1 MPKISTLMSVYNGD
15 RYLEAA
21 VDSILAQT
29 FKDFEFIIINDG
41 SSDRSLS
48 ILESYAKQDDRLRL
62 INQQNSGLTKSL
74 NKALALSCGELIA
87 RMDADDIAMP
97 ERFERQVEYLETHP
111 KCVIVG
117 CEVLQI
123 DMDGDPICEMGV
135 AQSHKQIETELL
147 KGCGGAIRHPAVMM
161 RREPLMAI
169 GGYREKFKMTEDL
182 DLFLRLAE
190 RGELANLPEVLL
202 HYRLHLNSVNF
213 TKAQQQTQEVIAV
226 LEEAYKNRNLNVPV
240 KLPSWRFK
248 ETKPIDSHRTWTQ
261 MALEAGNMATAKKHA
276 FIALSQKPISRQSWK
291 LLFRTLKP

>member
-1 MPKISTLMSVYNGD
+1 MSVYNGD
-15 RYLEAA
+15 RYLEKA

-48 ILESYAKQDDRLRL
+48 ILENYAKQDDRIRL
-62 INQQNSGLTKSL
+62 IDQQNSGLTKSL
-74 NKALALSCGELIA
+74 NKSLALSCGEFIA

-97 ERFERQVEYLETHP
+97 ERFERQIEYLETHP
-111 KCVIVG
+111 QCVIVG
-117 CEVLQI
+117 SEVLQI
-123 DMDGDPICEMGV
+123 DMDGDAICEMGIS
-135 AQSHKQIETELL
+135 QNHKKIEAELL
-147 KGCGGAIRHPAVMM
+147 AGCGGAIRHPAAMM
-161 RREPLMAI
+161 RREPLIAI

-190 RGELANLPEVLL
+190 CGELANLPEVLL
-202 HYRLHLNSVNF
+202 HYRLHLGSVNF

-226 LEEAYKNRNLNVPV
+226 LEEAYKSRNLDVPV

-261 MALEAGNMATAKKHA
+261 MALSAGNMATAKKHA
-276 FIALSQKPISRQSWK
+276 FLALWQKPISRQSWQ